1 MHQYSDNS
9 CIIGA
14 KHPWY
19 QLRIIIWPS
28 TEVPW
33 ICMLVIPMLKHQ
45 VLKIID
51 LVTLPQYYIQFCLA
65 VWVHNQLCYL
75 TLKRVLLPSA
85 FKISLLWKSIVNLIY
100 ETWCYTSIGHDG
112 SFWTSSLLY
121 EPPVTTALSTIGS
134 AIYHLTWL
142 LSLALR
148 TS

>member
-14 KHPWY
+14 KTSWY

-28 TEVPW
+28 TEVPQ
-33 ICMLVIPMLKHQ
+33 IFMLVIPMLKHQ

-51 LVTLPQYYIQFCLA
+51 LVTLPHYYIQFCLA

-75 TLKRVLLPSA
+75 TLKRVLPLA
-85 FKISLLWKSIVNLIY
+85 ALKISLLRKPVVYLIY
-100 ETWCYTSIGHDG
+100 EAGCYPSIGHVRWFWKSSALCG
-112 SFWTSSLLY
+112 S
-121 EPPVTTALSTIGS
+121 PAITALSIIAWSIFGPTC
-134 AIYHLTWL
+134 L

-148 TS
+148 T